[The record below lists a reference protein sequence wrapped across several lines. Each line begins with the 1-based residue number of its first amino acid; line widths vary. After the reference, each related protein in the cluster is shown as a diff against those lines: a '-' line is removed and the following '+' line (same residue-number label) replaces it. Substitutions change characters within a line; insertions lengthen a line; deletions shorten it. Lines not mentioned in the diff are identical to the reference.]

1 MKALK
6 EEKDKILIEKNE
18 AISQLAEKDA
28 KIRALEMDQEL
39 NARISRP
46 IRKSKK

>member
-6 EEKDKILIEKNE
+6 EEKDKLLAENNE
-18 AISQLAEKDA
+18 ATSQLAENVA

-39 NARISRP
+39 NTRFRTR
-46 IRKSKK
+46 RKSKK